1 MNIYLCNIF
10 FFSISICVNLCIAFT
25 ANDDFTSGSAGLT
38 KSKIHIRIQQRNGR
52 KCITTIQGLEDDLDL
67 KRICKA
73 MKRNFNCNGNVA
85 ENPVEQGGG
94 EVIQLQGD
102 QRENVKDWL
111 LAQEIVLKGD
121 ADRLVLHGF

>member
-1 MNIYLCNIF
+1 
-10 FFSISICVNLCIAFT
+10 
-25 ANDDFTSGSAGLT
+25 
-38 KSKIHIRIQQRNGR
+38 
-52 KCITTIQGLEDDLDL
+52 
-67 KRICKA
+67 
-73 MKRNFNCNGNVA
+73 MKRSFNCNGNVT

-102 QRENVKDWL
+102 QRENVKEWL